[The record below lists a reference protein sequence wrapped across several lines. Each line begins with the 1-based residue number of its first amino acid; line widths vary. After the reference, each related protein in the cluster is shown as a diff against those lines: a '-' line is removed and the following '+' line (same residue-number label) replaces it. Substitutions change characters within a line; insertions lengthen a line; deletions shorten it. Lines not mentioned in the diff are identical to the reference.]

1 MEVISGMEAVGFT
14 DFQRLIEMVR
24 HSKNANQTLQVLDK
38 KCLTTNQMKVKA
50 RVKYRT
56 RLILMFVEIYLSDG
70 HDESA
75 EKLLLNRMADPAYT
89 NSHILMTYKAVL
101 SVLRAI
107 SYMLDKREEREESPG
122 CGVEAIARDPLLFS
136 HIATD
141 LGLGYKKKV
150 LAGDRNIT
158 GNLFINF
165 EIFLFITICRSACSV
180 FASMLVF
187 VFITMSFDALPIF
200 SLTSTCKICTC
211 QYVHVII
218 IVLNIML
225 FLH

>member
-24 HSKNANQTLQVLDK
+24 YSKNANQILQVLDK
-38 KCLTTNQMKVKA
+38 KSLTTNQMKVKA

-165 EIFLFITICRSACSV
+165 EIFLFITICRSACAV

-187 VFITMSFDALPIF
+187 VLLLCRLMHCPF
-200 SLTSTCKICTC
+200 S
-211 QYVHVII
+211 V
-218 IVLNIML
+218 
-225 FLH
+225 

>member
-56 RLILMFVEIYLSDG
+56 RLILMFVEIYLCDG

-165 EIFLFITICRSACSV
+165 EIFLFITICRSASAV
-180 FASMLVF
+180 FAFVLVF
-187 VFITMSFDALPIF
+187 GL
-200 SLTSTCKICTC
+200 SLYY
-211 QYVHVII
+211 YVV
-218 IVLNIML
+218 
-225 FLH
+225 